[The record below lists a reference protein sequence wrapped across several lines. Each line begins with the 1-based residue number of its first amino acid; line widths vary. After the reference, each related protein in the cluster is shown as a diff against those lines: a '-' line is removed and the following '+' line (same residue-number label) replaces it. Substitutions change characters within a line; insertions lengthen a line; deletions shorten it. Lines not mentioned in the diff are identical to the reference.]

1 MFPAVMS
8 FSMVWTAGK
17 WPHLNVDA
25 STDFR
30 HDWRQAAN
38 PVTPGERVV
47 ALGGVYP
54 GEESENNAYF
64 SNQGGFWGGLEWSA
78 NDGSAVAWNASL
90 GYAGPGK
97 RLARGY
103 NSV

>member
-1 MFPAVMS
+1 MG

-17 WPHLNVDA
+17 WPHLGVGA
-25 STDFR
+25 STAFR

-38 PVTPGERVV
+38 PTTQGERVA

-54 GEESENNAYF
+54 GERIEDNARF
-64 SNQGGFWGGLEWSA
+64 WNSGAFWGGLEWSA
-78 NDGSAVAWNASL
+78 NDGSAAAWNSTL

-97 RLARGY
+97 LLVRL
-103 NSV
+103 